1 MDVAEA
7 KMIAAAAKPAS
18 RRAQRGSAPT
28 SRRNPQVSSVGF
40 GRERRPSSI
49 TGCPNPSERSGLVFL
64 GKSKSAF
71 FRRQSAGSD
80 LLLGQQG
87 TYLLLALARFLRA
100 VEYTRKAVVPH
111 GSRDLNAWRA
121 RIYYGLWD
129 IKGALSIAMC
139 CPAGTGHQYRKA
151 AIPEEAVRP

>member
-49 TGCPNPSERSGLVFL
+49 TGCPNPPERSGLVFL
-64 GKSKSAF
+64 EIPKSVIEWPGPHGFRPKASAS
-71 FRRQSAGSD
+71 RATPLASTSPQSA
-80 LLLGQQG
+80 
-87 TYLLLALARFLRA
+87 LAT
-100 VEYTRKAVVPH
+100 VDK
-111 GSRDLNAWRA
+111 
-121 RIYYGLWD
+121 
-129 IKGALSIAMC
+129 K
-139 CPAGTGHQYRKA
+139 
-151 AIPEEAVRP
+151 

>member
-49 TGCPNPSERSGLVFL
+49 TGCPNPSQRSGLVFL

-80 LLLGQQG
+80 MH
-87 TYLLLALARFLRA
+87 TYLWMFWEDALGALPVQCRIGHLEGMARLLA
-100 VEYTRKAVVPH
+100 
-111 GSRDLNAWRA
+111 SRRP
-121 RIYYGLWD
+121 Y
-129 IKGALSIAMC
+129 
-139 CPAGTGHQYRKA
+139 PAQASPGR
-151 AIPEEAVRP
+151 